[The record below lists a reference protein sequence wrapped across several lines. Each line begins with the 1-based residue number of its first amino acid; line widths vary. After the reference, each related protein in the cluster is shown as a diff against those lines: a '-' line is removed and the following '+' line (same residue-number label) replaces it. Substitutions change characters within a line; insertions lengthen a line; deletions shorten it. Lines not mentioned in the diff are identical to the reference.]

1 MPKVMIQ
8 PVLSQNN
15 FRKRG
20 FNTTCLPQTLY
31 ANLTKWV
38 MGGGAFSFHFCCY
51 DNSNFGSK
59 GLI

>member
-8 PVLSQNN
+8 PVLSQDN
-15 FRKRG
+15 FRKMG

-38 MGGGAFSFHFCCY
+38 MGGVFIS
-51 DNSNFGSK
+51 
-59 GLI
+59 LLLL